1 MDWPK
6 NTKVATQKIIS
17 AVFFHS
23 RVSSSDVDL
32 QFLWN
37 PSAVFR
43 RLVEGRKNEQHESL
57 LIKIWRDL
65 QRWALQKIFWFINS
79 AAPKRDNN
87 WKWRSAQQTQTWSVI
102 NKNKQIRDWPTFRRS
117 LFMRFFL
124 CSRLEMLFLFWLH
137 VCWPTHV
144 SKESRRSQAQHKSKS
159 TKSPSNYNQ
168 VEEVGVDERLVGW
181 VSKWNRLL
189 IHDSPGE
196 SAGKPY
202 SRFCQ
207 PSIIGLAREWLLRLL
222 WRFEVDL
229 DMQKSKKLK
238 LLVIMTW
245 KISRAYG
252 RPRQ

>member
-43 RLVEGRKNEQHESL
+43 RLVEGRKNEHESL

-87 WKWRSAQQTQTWSVI
+87 WKWRSAQQTQTRSVI

-117 LFMRFFL
+117 LFMRFLLMLAARNVISFL
-124 CSRLEMLFLFWLH
+124 ASRLLAHTCLERKSSFASA
-137 VCWPTHV
+137 TQIE
-144 SKESRRSQAQHKSKS
+144 KHK
-159 TKSPSNYNQ
+159 
-168 VEEVGVDERLVGW
+168 
-181 VSKWNRLL
+181 
-189 IHDSPGE
+189 
-196 SAGKPY
+196 KPI
-202 SRFCQ
+202 Q
-207 PSIIGLAREWLLRLL
+207 L
-222 WRFEVDL
+222 
-229 DMQKSKKLK
+229 
-238 LLVIMTW
+238 
-245 KISRAYG
+245 
-252 RPRQ
+252 